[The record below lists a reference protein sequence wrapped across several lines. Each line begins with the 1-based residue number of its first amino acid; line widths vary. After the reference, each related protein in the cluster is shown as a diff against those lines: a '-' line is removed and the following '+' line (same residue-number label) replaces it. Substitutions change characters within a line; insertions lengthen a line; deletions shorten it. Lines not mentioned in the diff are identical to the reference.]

1 MAPHSSIFAW
11 KHSMD
16 RGVWKATVHGVTK
29 GQTRLSDGAQHAG
42 RPWNQNHHR
51 CGIFALQGPPRG
63 PVCAQVHRHPM
74 EPVTALCLLPKTGL
88 WERQSPRQQTD
99 DFSNSLGP
107 GHPMSYHSRAQHT
120 TTRQPGSRDS
130 LSGGLVTLQ
139 RSPPPSSPR
148 TFGHQLL
155 QACTGLGIWGWVILP
170 ADECSENPAG
180 AVFSQ

>member
-1 MAPHSSIFAW
+1 ME
-11 KHSMD
+11 HSM
-16 RGVWKATVHGVTK
+16 RGDPGTRTTIAAEFLLCRGHQEDLCVPRFTGIPWSQLLLCASSR
-29 GQTRLSDGAQHAG
+29 GQDYG
-42 RPWNQNHHR
+42 RGRAH
-51 CGIFALQGPPRG
+51 
-63 PVCAQVHRHPM
+63 
-74 EPVTALCLLPKTGL
+74 
-88 WERQSPRQQTD
+88 SQQTD

-155 QACTGLGIWGWVILP
+155 QACTGLGIWSWVILP